1 MGRPNGAGRDERVL
15 VLMPTEKDARRT
27 LAALEAGGLAGVA
40 CETLPGLCAEIAAGA
55 GAVLLTEELIV
66 RDRAGCLAGALRGQP
81 PWSSLPVVVLAREGG
96 GPGGRPAPL
105 PGEAA
110 NVPLI
115 ERPVR
120 LRPLLSVAQSALRTR
135 RHQYDIRD
143 ALAERERQAVALRE
157 SEQ

>member
-66 RDRAGCLAGALRGQP
+66 RDEAGDRYRFLSVNDTFLRVSGYANDQ
-81 PWSSLPVVVLAREGG
+81 VV
-96 GPGGRPAPL
+96 GRPMEDVVPAANHDLVRARYRDVIDTRRPL
-105 PGEAA
+105 VYVEAA
-110 NVPLI
+110 DLP
-115 ERPVR
+115 
-120 LRPLLSVAQSALRTR
+120 AGR
-135 RHQYDIRD
+135 RFGEIT
-143 ALAERERQAVALRE
+143 LTPI
-157 SEQ
+157 